1 MGEHFRLCVI
11 GTPQEVGDLRHA
23 AADDGVD
30 VRKEEP
36 LQVRTAE
43 GIESAQTDRTV
54 FLQILEELQQS
65 LLPQQRSLLT
75 FQQGDG
81 LFLKHP
87 AYQVINIFKVIIK
100 MLAYHAAVIHNFAD
114 SNFF

>member
-30 VRKEEP
+30 VRKEEL

-75 FQQGDG
+75 FQQET
-81 LFLKHP
+81 
-87 AYQVINIFKVIIK
+87 A
-100 MLAYHAAVIHNFAD
+100 
-114 SNFF
+114 SS